1 MRVAVVEGAGPMTP
15 DQRARLERLVEQQA
29 HGPLTLRD
37 GEVMYGSDTVL
48 DLAAALAHIDAL
60 EARVGELTRERDVA
74 LTQAAQDY
82 GEWEMASARAEQ
94 AEARVRE
101 LEILMVREGEA

>member
-1 MRVAVVEGAGPMTP
+1 MTP
-15 DQRARLERLVEQQA
+15 DQRARLERLARSGVS
-29 HGPLTLRD
+29 GD
-37 GEVMYGSDTVL
+37 VK
-48 DLAAALAHIDAL
+48 AALAKIDEQKAHIDAL